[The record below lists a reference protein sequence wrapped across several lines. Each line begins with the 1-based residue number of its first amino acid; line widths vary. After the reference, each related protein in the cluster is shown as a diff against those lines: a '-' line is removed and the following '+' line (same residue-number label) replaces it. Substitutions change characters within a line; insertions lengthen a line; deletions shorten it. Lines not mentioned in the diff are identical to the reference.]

1 MVTASQSSMA
11 KFTVN
16 LPEGIND
23 ALQRWAD
30 SEGRPK
36 ANLAA
41 FLLEL
46 AVRNKYPEEFPSN
59 TKHPQ

>member
-1 MVTASQSSMA
+1 MA

-16 LPEGIND
+16 LPEGINE

-46 AVRNKYPEEFPSN
+46 AVRNKYPDEFPSKI
-59 TKHPQ
+59 KHPQ